1 METLNQVFMC
11 GITGY
16 IGKQESLWPTFSAL
30 RKLEYR
36 GYDSAGVAYFDA
48 GGVLLVSKRSGKL
61 DVLEKEIWGKKS
73 SIGTAAIG
81 HSRWATHGAPNEVN
95 AHPHTDCGSAI
106 AVVHNGIIENYQE
119 LKLKLEKL
127 GHKFKSETDTEV
139 VPHLIEENL
148 RTIKNFEKAFV
159 AALAKVRGAYA
170 LAVVSKDEPSAI
182 YFARLGSPLVLGL
195 GKHEYFLASDAV
207 ALAGRVKKVIYIE
220 EGSHGK
226 INLNGFTVSSVRT
239 KIEPLEI
246 LNQDVSKGD
255 FPHFMLKEIFDGGE
269 VVAAAMRGRL
279 VLKEGRIKLGGL
291 EVASEALKK
300 IKQLVL
306 IACGTSFY
314 AGLVGKYLFEELAGM
329 PVETALASEYRY
341 AENMSSVNTAGLF
354 ISQSGETAD
363 TLAALRKLNSRSCLT
378 LGIVNTPGSA
388 ISRETVAGVYNRA
401 GAEIGVASTKAFLSQ
416 LTVLTLIALYFAK
429 ADSSSRKIMKELSLI
444 PKKIATILEQ
454 GKAIKV
460 LAKKYLRYK
469 NFSYLGRGYNYP
481 VALEGALK
489 IKEIAYV
496 HAEGFAGGEMKH
508 GPIALIDK
516 NFPTVAIV
524 TKNNLYDK
532 MISNLHEIKARGGKI
547 IAIATVDDKEIKKIA
562 DDVIYVPATL
572 HMLEPMLT
580 VVPLQFF
587 AYYSAVLRG
596 CNVDKPRNLAKSVTV
611 E

>member
-1 METLNQVFMC
+1 MC

-16 IGKQESLWPTFSAL
+16 IGRQESLWPVFNAL

-36 GYDSAGVAYFDA
+36 GYDSAGVAYFDLA
-48 GGVLLVSKRSGKL
+48 GALMVTKRSGKL
-61 DVLEKEIWGKKS
+61 DILEKEIWGKKS
-73 SIGTAAIG
+73 CLSTAAIG
-81 HSRWATHGAPNEVN
+81 HSRWATHGAPNQVN
-95 AHPHTDCGSAI
+95 AHPHLDCGAQI
-106 AVVHNGIIENYQE
+106 AVVHNGIIENYSE
-119 LKLKLEKL
+119 LKVKLENL

-148 RTIKNFEKAFV
+148 LTIKDFEKAFV
-159 AALAKVRGAYA
+159 AALSMVRGAYA
-170 LAVVSKDEPSAI
+170 LAVIDATEPEAI

-195 GKHEYFLASDAV
+195 GKHEYFLASDAI
-207 ALAGRVKKVIYIE
+207 ALAGKVKKVIYVD

-226 INLNGFTVSSVRT
+226 INLSGFTISSARP
-239 KIEPLEI
+239 KIESLEI
-246 LNQDVSKGD
+246 SNQEVSKGN

-269 VVAAAMRGRL
+269 VVAAAMAGRL
-279 VLKEGRIKLGGL
+279 VLKENRIQLGGL
-291 EVASEALKK
+291 EVVGEVLKK
-300 IKQLVL
+300 IKQLVIL
-306 IACGTSFY
+306 ACGTSFY
-314 AGLVGKYLFEELAGM
+314 AGLVGKYLFEELAGL

-341 AENMSSVNTAGLF
+341 AENIINANMAGIF

-363 TLAALRKLNSRSCLT
+363 TLAALRKLNAHKCLT
-378 LGIVNTPGSA
+378 LGIVNTPGST

-401 GAEIGVASTKAFLSQ
+401 GTEIGVASTKAFLSQ
-416 LTVLTLIALYFAK
+416 LSVLSLIALYLAG
-429 ADSSSRKIMKELSLI
+429 ASARSRKIMKELGCI
-444 PKKIATILEQ
+444 PKKIELILKQ
-454 GKAIKV
+454 SLAIKK

-469 NFSYLGRGYNYP
+469 NFLYLGRGYNYP
-481 VALEGALK
+481 VALEGSLK

-516 NFPTVAIV
+516 NFPTIAIV
-524 TKNNLYDK
+524 PKNNLYEK

-547 IAIATVDDKEIKKIA
+547 IAIATEGDQEIKRIA
-562 DDVIYVPATL
+562 DDVIYIPATL

-580 VVPLQFF
+580 VVPLQLF
-587 AYYSAVLRG
+587 AYHSAVLRG